1 MLSTVIAGCDNLD
14 HPATGRRN
22 AQTASAVKSNPAA
35 VLDPIKWASI
45 VSGAA
50 LS

>member
-1 MLSTVIAGCDNLD
+1 LRVGDNLTIQQ
-14 HPATGRRN
+14 PAGATRKR
-22 AQTASAVKSNPAA
+22 AKVPVKSNPAA